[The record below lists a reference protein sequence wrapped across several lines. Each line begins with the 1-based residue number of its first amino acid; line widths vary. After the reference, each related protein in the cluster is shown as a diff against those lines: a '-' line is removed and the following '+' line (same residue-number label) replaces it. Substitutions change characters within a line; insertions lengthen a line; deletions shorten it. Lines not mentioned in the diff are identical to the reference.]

1 MLFFSVWKRVLIW
14 AVILF
19 GVIVALPNILPHSI
33 LNKLP
38 EAYASLHLPLGIDL
52 RGGSR
57 IVMQLPKDDEQLRA
71 DTIDVITRRLDQ
83 SNQDF
88 MDYSVNAQ
96 GSHAIRVEVPG
107 FFNVQELKDIVSVP
121 ANTAVYQEVDGINAQ
136 DVITGK
142 VATPQNS
149 EIFYDFSDPPVGY
162 LIDTNAVIR
171 SENLIGAF
179 ANPIADSNNVLVNIA
194 LDEVGAQALNN
205 FSQTSPNKRLF
216 FIMDGD
222 IIWIEKNVKK
232 TVSGYLDIGPVEA
245 ERASSFAT
253 LISSGPLPTAVT
265 LIEERTIGADLGKD
279 YAASGFKAAIGALLV
294 VAIFMVISYGFLG
307 VVADIALTA
316 NLALVITI
324 LSFIGV
330 PLSLAGFAGLVLTI
344 GVSVDA
350 IILIYER
357 IREDRRNG
365 YSVTQALEAG
375 FARAKGTIIDAN
387 ITTLIAALVLFLL
400 GIGPIHGFALTVTV
414 GIIVSLFTT
423 LTFTRLMIS
432 TWVRYSKP
440 GEVPARIF
448 RIVPVNTRIAF
459 MRIGKWTLG
468 IACALIIA
476 TGALTLASGVNY
488 GIDFA
493 GGSLAVLEAKG
504 DHSDPIDVA
513 ERVGNLNIG
522 DVVVTQSKNAKIL
535 YLTVPSQEMGED
547 ADQSVAVKLRN
558 EFSQDYQLQR
568 MDVVGPQISENLSSA
583 SLVAVIV
590 SLIAIFGYVWLRFDW
605 KFAIGAVVTTIHD
618 VIILLFLF
626 IVFQWQ
632 FNIWSIAAVLA
643 IIGYSLNDTIVV
655 YDRIRELLRKDGY
668 IQITSLVDLA
678 INRTLSRT
686 LLTSLATLIAHI
698 PLYYFGGTDMR
709 DFASV
714 LLLGIIIGTY
724 SSIFI
729 AGPLAVLLGIGR
741 NKKMEYE
748 EDFVS
753 ESA

>member
-19 GVIVALPNILPHSI
+19 GIVFALPNILPSSI
-33 LNKLP
+33 LSKLP
-38 EAYASLHLPLGIDL
+38 SSYANLHLPLGIDL

-57 IVMQLPKDDEQLRA
+57 IIMQLPKDDGQLRL

-83 SNQDF
+83 FNQEF

-96 GSHAIRVEVPG
+96 SRQAIRVEVPG

-121 ANTAVYQEVDGINAQ
+121 ANIAIYQEVDNIKAQ

-142 VATPQNS
+142 VSAPKNS

-162 LIDTNAVIR
+162 LINANPVILG
-171 SENLIGAF
+171 ENLVGASVETK
-179 ANPIADSNNVLVNIA
+179 AESDEADVRIT
-194 LDEVGAQALNN
+194 LDEAGAQALDN
-205 FSQTSPNKRLF
+205 FTKSSPNKRLF

-222 IIWIEKNVKK
+222 VIWIENNVKK
-232 TVSGYLDIGPVEA
+232 VDAGYLDIGPVEK

-279 YAASGFKAAIGALLV
+279 YASSGFKAAIGALLV
-294 VAIFMVISYGFLG
+294 VAIFMIISYGFLG

-387 ITTLIAALVLFLL
+387 ITTLIAAVVLFLL

-432 TWVRYSKP
+432 TWVRYFKP

-459 MRIGKWTLG
+459 MRIGKWTLSL
-468 IACALIIA
+468 ACALIIA
-476 TGALTLASGVNY
+476 TCGLSLMSGINY

-504 DHSDPIDVA
+504 DEADANDVA
-513 ERVGNLNIG
+513 ERVENLNIG
-522 DVVVTQSKNAKIL
+522 DVVITQSKNAKIL

-583 SLVAVIV
+583 SMVAVII

-668 IQITSLVDLA
+668 IQITSLVDIA

-741 NKKMEYE
+741 NKQIEYAE
-748 EDFVS
+748 EQVV
-753 ESA
+753 